1 MAQYTDL
8 FTRKAYF
15 ELLEHQ
21 EIDKPARDAYWKL
34 LHRCHI
40 PVVKKLSYQH
50 PVFTLQIS
58 LYHFEQECLTPSKQ
72 FSDAQESAT
81 VLALCKFP
89 HNHSA
94 PGIHTDMELSRDCP
108 INIRTATHSIIGL
121 GILKTLAMFP
131 IDFSP
136 IPPKCHLHRLPSTVS
151 TIHQKS
157 G

>member
-81 VLALCKFP
+81 RFWHCVNFLTIIALRAYTLTWNLAEIVP
-89 HNHSA
+89 
-94 PGIHTDMELSRDCP
+94 
-108 INIRTATHSIIGL
+108 
-121 GILKTLAMFP
+121 
-131 IDFSP
+131 
-136 IPPKCHLHRLPSTVS
+136 
-151 TIHQKS
+151 
-157 G
+157 